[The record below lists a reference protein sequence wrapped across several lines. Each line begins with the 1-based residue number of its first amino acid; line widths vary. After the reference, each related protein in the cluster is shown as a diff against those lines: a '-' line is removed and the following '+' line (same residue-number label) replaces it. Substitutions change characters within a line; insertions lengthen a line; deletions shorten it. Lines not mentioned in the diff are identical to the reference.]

1 MRKRP
6 LIFLSTVA
14 TATLLLAGCSGES
27 TPDAS
32 GTPTPDAESSCL
44 ADLASGAGSDAVSV
58 DGSGSAAT
66 VTVPE
71 GTEITEAERSVVVEG
86 DGDEV
91 LPGDYVSLRYQL
103 IDATTNEVLS
113 TSERGVDGV
122 LPALLPAQ
130 QPQQIV
136 DPTQSTVFTVA
147 AECLPLGSSVVLT
160 LPASGEGLHP
170 SVLYV
175 ETIEELPTIASGT
188 EVEPTEGMPTVE
200 LDDEGAPTITI
211 PDGDAPAATEVAVL
225 TQGDGPTVAA
235 GDLVT
240 VQYRGVKW
248 SDGSEFDSSW
258 SRGAVPAQ
266 FQTTGVVNGFRLA
279 LEGQQVGSQVL
290 VVMTPEDGYGASE
303 GHELQNETLTFV
315 VDIVGTTPLEQA
327 P

>member
-6 LIFLSTVA
+6 LIILSAVA
-14 TATLLLAGCSGES
+14 ATTLLLAGCSGGS

-32 GTPTPDAESSCL
+32 GTPTPDAENSCL
-44 ADLASGAGSDAVSV
+44 ADLPSGAGSDAVSV
-58 DGSGSAAT
+58 DGSGSTAT

-91 LPGDYVSLRYQL
+91 LPGDFVSLRYQL

-122 LPALLPAQ
+122 LPALLPVE
-130 QPQQIV
+130 QPQQLV

-160 LPASGEGLHP
+160 LPASEEGLHP

-175 ETIEELPTIASGT
+175 ETIEELPTIATGT

-200 LDDEGAPTITI
+200 LDDDGAPSITI

-225 TQGDGPTVAA
+225 RQGDGATVAP

-258 SRGAVPAQ
+258 SRGAVPTQ

-279 LEGQQVGSQVL
+279 LEGQQVGSQVI
-290 VVMTPEDGYGASE
+290 VVMTPEDGYGATE

-327 P
+327 Q